1 MSAPCIQAILNTT
14 FYSQSSFLCPP
25 YSNKKKL
32 GYLFLKT
39 YCVFIKWMKILICI
53 LKESFIVILLLNT
66 VGLKISVT
74 KKINLCKIA
83 TYFWYLWI
91 FLTLPQVSYF
101 WYVFGFQVALQS
113 FFLKVGILSWNFL
126 WTILMW
132 KKLALEAF
140 ESISCPKISSK
151 QQYLKFENFLTIF
164 EKAENSNFE
173 KKWLQ
178 RHLEAKHVSKIHYL
192 W

>member
-1 MSAPCIQAILNTT
+1 MLT
-14 FYSQSSFLCPP
+14 FYQTRSKCKRIFFPIFTIHCWLEDIR
-25 YSNKKKL
+25 N
-32 GYLFLKT
+32 
-39 YCVFIKWMKILICI
+39 
-53 LKESFIVILLLNT
+53 
-66 VGLKISVT
+66 LKI
-74 KKINLCKIA
+74 NDRKIA

-91 FLTLPQVSYF
+91 FLTLPQVSFF

-164 EKAENSNFE
+164 EKAENDLKNWFLWLETAWIIFKYHNFP
-173 KKWLQ
+173 
-178 RHLEAKHVSKIHYL
+178 KICPFFIFKEEVKTMVFL
-192 W
+192 VFPNFDLIFGQNMDS

>member
-1 MSAPCIQAILNTT
+1 MIFALHFDHCWLEDIRN
-14 FYSQSSFLCPP
+14 
-25 YSNKKKL
+25 
-32 GYLFLKT
+32 
-39 YCVFIKWMKILICI
+39 
-53 LKESFIVILLLNT
+53 
-66 VGLKISVT
+66 LKI
-74 KKINLCKIA
+74 NDRKIA

-91 FLTLPQVSYF
+91 FLTLPQVWFF

-113 FFLKVGILSWNFL
+113 FFLKGGILSRNFL

-164 EKAENSNFE
+164 EKELSTKNFSSKFQLWE
-173 KKWLQ
+173 KMIAAPPGSRTHIKKTILA
-178 RHLEAKHVSKIHYL
+178 AKSGIFRGIKNM
-192 W
+192 